1 MKKRILS
8 LLIGICAAATVTGC
22 GSGAVSNDKIKIA
35 QYKGVEVE
43 KVEAVKVLDEHVEE
57 SIQSTL
63 QAKSTQK
70 EITDRPVKEGDV
82 VTIDY
87 VGKKD
92 GEAFDGGTAEDY
104 QLPIGSGQFIDG
116 FEDGIIGHET
126 GETFDLNLTFPENY
140 QSEDLAGKEV
150 VFTVTLDKIA
160 EVVVPELTDELVA
173 ELSEESKTVDE
184 FKKEVKKDLEK
195 SNKQTAESRLKQ
207 NVWGEVVKNCTV
219 EKFPEDKK
227 KELMDSL
234 SSQYG
239 SIASMYG
246 VQDVD
251 QFVQQMFG
259 VSIEQMAKETIT
271 QEYAVELIAKN
282 EKLTVSDEDYK
293 KNLKV
298 YAERFGY
305 PDTKSLEEAVGKKDL
320 KKAMLQEKVTNLLVD
335 NCKQV
340 EKKAEEPEKKEK

>member
-195 SNKQTAESRLKQ
+195 SNKQTAES
-207 NVWGEVVKNCTV
+207 
-219 EKFPEDKK
+219 D
-227 KELMDSL
+227 
-234 SSQYG
+234 
-239 SIASMYG
+239 
-246 VQDVD
+246 
-251 QFVQQMFG
+251 
-259 VSIEQMAKETIT
+259 
-271 QEYAVELIAKN
+271 
-282 EKLTVSDEDYK
+282 
-293 KNLKV
+293 
-298 YAERFGY
+298 
-305 PDTKSLEEAVGKKDL
+305 
-320 KKAMLQEKVTNLLVD
+320 
-335 NCKQV
+335 
-340 EKKAEEPEKKEK
+340 